1 MGEEIGRGLK
11 GRALC
16 YISQMLKWHSGGFG
30 TKHKGLW
37 KGGNEMGRFIIFILH
52 NGLTTG
58 KGTGLF

>member
-1 MGEEIGRGLK
+1 
-11 GRALC
+11 
-16 YISQMLKWHSGGFG
+16 MLKWHSGGFG